1 MNIQRSLFPK
11 ITVLALACLAL
22 PTPALADR
30 HVMKPGKPL
39 PAYEQ
44 ECGACHLAYQ
54 PGLLPGNAW
63 EKMMGTLDRHYGTDA
78 TLDPQTLTEIQVWL
92 QQNAGYGKRARQVPP
107 ENRITRADW
116 FVRKHRGIDPAVWKH
131 ESVASPANCAA
142 CHPNAAK
149 GDYEEDSLVYPR
161 GLPTRFKRGWED
173 DD

>member
-44 ECGACHLAYQ
+44 ECGACHLAF
-54 PGLLPGNAW
+54 PPALLPAPAW
-63 EKMMGTLDRHYGTDA
+63 KKMMGTLQDHYGTDA
-78 TLDPQTLTEIQVWL
+78 ALDEKTTAQIRNWL
-92 QQNAGYGKRARQVPP
+92 EQNAGSGKRARQAPP

-116 FVRKHRGIDPAVWKH
+116 FLRKHRGIDPAVWKH
-131 ESVASPANCAA
+131 ESVSSAANCGA
-142 CHPNAAK
+142 CHRDAAA
-149 GDYEEDSLVYPR
+149 GNFEDEGLVYPR
-161 GLPTRFKRGWED
+161 GLPTRYQRGWQD